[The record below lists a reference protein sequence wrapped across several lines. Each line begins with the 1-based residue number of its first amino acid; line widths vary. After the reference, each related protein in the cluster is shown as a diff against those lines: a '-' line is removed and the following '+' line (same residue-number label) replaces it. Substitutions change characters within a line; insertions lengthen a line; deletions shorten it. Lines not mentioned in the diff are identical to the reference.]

1 MSRRTLG
8 RGLQALLGVDER
20 ARPEVSVDPTQPLV
34 SDDQPGD
41 LRRVPVNQ
49 IDVNPFQP
57 RKDFD
62 SEELASLARS
72 IATHGVIQPIVVRPF
87 KGRYQLVAGERRLR
101 AAKECGLELIPAR
114 VLDLDDRQTCE
125 LALIE
130 NLQRRD
136 LNAIEKARAFDGYLK
151 QFGGTHDQL
160 AAQLGVDRSSVS
172 NMLRLLELPE
182 SVQEAVRSARISF
195 GHARALLAVPDPAEQ
210 ARIYAQVVDESLSV
224 RQLEA
229 LIRGERG
236 TPGPA
241 AAPDGSAKPTSAGA
255 TRPARSEQDSAPAP
269 ALEKSNH
276 VLSLETEL
284 RHRFGVKV
292 EINQRGVDRGQIVI
306 AFESHD
312 DFERVLELLR
322 GR

>member
-20 ARPEVSVDPTQPLV
+20 ARPEVSVDPAQPLV

-41 LRRVPVNQ
+41 LRRIPVNQ

-72 IATHGVIQPIVVRPF
+72 IATHGVIQPIVVRPL

-160 AAQLGVDRSSVS
+160 AAQLGVDRSSVT
-172 NMLRLLELPE
+172 NILRLLELPD
-182 SVQEAVRSARISF
+182 SVQEAVRGAKISF
-195 GHARALLAVPDPAEQ
+195 GHARALLAVADEAEQ
-210 ARIYAQVVDESLSV
+210 ARICAQVVDEALSV

-229 LIRGERG
+229 LIRGER
-236 TPGPA
+236 P
-241 AAPDGSAKPTSAGA
+241 APDPATEADGDAKQSAVAA
-255 TRPARSEQDSAPAP
+255 TRPASSAADND
-269 ALEKSNH
+269 AGATTSKSNH

-292 EINQRGVDRGQIVI
+292 EINQRGVDRGQIVF

-312 DFERVLELLR
+312 DFERVLDLLR